1 MAECQQTQVVDV
13 TNTSHGDMLM
23 PEYVLNDNE
32 VLKIKEANVG
42 KGKGVII
49 LQHKDKDIEERR

>member
-1 MAECQQTQVVDV
+1 MSINGV